1 MKEIILQFTYDCIL
15 ISVPS
20 DIEKNIQS
28 IRKKFD
34 KWLYDKSNDH
44 DYWVYV
50 KGVKKAVS
58 FDAEAFVRYL
68 NEHHIVDQH
77 KKAYIVDLNYK
88 GTLSKLTT
96 LYF

>member
-1 MKEIILQFTYDCIL
+1 MKEIVLQFTYECTL

-20 DIEKNIQS
+20 DIEKHIHT

-44 DYWVYV
+44 DYWVYIN
-50 KGVKKAVS
+50 GAKKAVS
-58 FDAEAFVRYL
+58 FDAKAFVRYL
-68 NEHHIVDQH
+68 NEYHIVEQC
-77 KKAYIVDLNYK
+77 KKANIVDSEYK
-88 GTLSKLTT
+88 GDTSNLTT

>member
-1 MKEIILQFTYDCIL
+1 MKEIILQFTYDCTL
-15 ISVPS
+15 ICVPI

-44 DYWVYV
+44 DYWVYIN
-50 KGVKKAVS
+50 GVKKAVS

-68 NEHHIVDQH
+68 NEYHIADQH

-88 GTLSKLTT
+88 GTLSNLTT